1 MYIRV
6 VHDDVAP
13 VMYDPCHPII
23 DDVFFEFTGVA
34 TDQSNIEMRTG
45 DFNRST
51 IELSVNV
58 ICSQGYN
65 GTDCNTFCEEIN
77 GVLTC
82 REGEAPTASSTI
94 NPTSSTI
101 CMTTD
106 PTSTLSTSNQPT
118 TDPTT
123 SEPDTDPST
132 STSNQ
137 ATDATSEETDG
148 IDLTSS
154 QGQNLIISMPGGL
167 SDQESD
173 NTLAIAVGVGVG
185 GAVLLCLLVG
195 LIILLLCLV
204 CRRRRKKSKQLI
216 L

>member
-1 MYIRV
+1 
-6 VHDDVAP
+6 
-13 VMYDPCHPII
+13 MYDPCHPII

-106 PTSTLSTSNQPT
+106 PTSTLSTSSP
-118 TDPTT
+118 
-123 SEPDTDPST
+123 EG
-132 STSNQ
+132 
-137 ATDATSEETDG
+137 TDG
-148 IDLTSS
+148 DDLTSS
-154 QGQNLIISMPGGL
+154 QDPIISTPGGL
-167 SDQESD
+167 VDEESD

-204 CRRRRKKSKQLI
+204 CRRRRKKSK
-216 L
+216 

>member
-1 MYIRV
+1 MV
-6 VHDDVAP
+6 
-13 VMYDPCHPII
+13 YDPCHPII
-23 DDVFFEFTGVA
+23 DNVFFEFTGVA
-34 TDQSNIEMRTG
+34 TDQSNIEMQIG
-45 DFNRST
+45 DFGRST

-82 REGEAPTASSTI
+82 REGEAPTASSTV
-94 NPTSSTI
+94 NPSSSAI
-101 CMTTD
+101 CMATD

-123 SEPDTDPST
+123 SESVTDPST
-132 STSNQ
+132 SASSQ
-137 ATDATSEETDG
+137 ATDATSEGADG
-148 IDLTSS
+148 DNLTSS
-154 QGQNLIISMPGGL
+154 QSPIISTAVGL
-167 SDQESD
+167 IDRESD

-195 LIILLLCLV
+195 LLILLLCLV
-204 CRRRRKKSKQLI
+204 CRRRRKKQKSKQLI
-216 L
+216 LCS

>member
-1 MYIRV
+1 
-6 VHDDVAP
+6 
-13 VMYDPCHPII
+13 MYDPCHPII

-45 DFNRST
+45 DFGRST
-51 IELSVNV
+51 IELSVDV

-123 SEPDTDPST
+123 SESDTDPST
-132 STSNQ
+132 STSSQ
-137 ATDATSEETDG
+137 ATDATS
-148 IDLTSS
+148 DLTSS
-154 QGQNLIISMPGGL
+154 QDPIISTAGGL
-167 SDQESD
+167 IDRESD

-204 CRRRRKKSKQLI
+204 CRRRRKKSK
-216 L
+216 